1 VDRRLIKDLDIL
13 TLQLFVAICEE
24 GTLTRAAQR
33 EAIAPSAVSKR
44 LADLEAALGTELFF
58 RRANGMVPTSAGE
71 TMLHHSRNML
81 QNFESIGI
89 ELKEY
94 AQGIRGYVR
103 LRANISALVEF
114 LPEDLREFLAKHP
127 DIKIDLVERPSRAIV
142 EDIETGAADLG
153 IVSTDVTSLDLATSL
168 YRRDRLVLA
177 VAPTHPLANRNEIA
191 FAETLSFDHVGLHAD
206 SSVIARTLTAAR
218 QAGAPL
224 RLKVHVP
231 SFDALCRMVQA
242 DLGIAILPDRAFDV
256 MGKPLGLRS
265 LQLTDDWAARELRLV
280 HRGQRALSPAAK
292 LLFAHLSTVET
303 TR

>member
-1 VDRRLIKDLDIL
+1 LDRRLIKDLDIL

-44 LADLEAALGTELFF
+44 LADLEAAFATELFF
-58 RRANGMVPTSAGE
+58 RRASGMVPTSAGA
-71 TMLHHSRNML
+71 TMLHHSRSML

-103 LRANISALVEF
+103 LRANISALVQF
-114 LPEDLREFLAKHP
+114 LPEDLRNFLAVHP
-127 DIKIDLVERPSRAIV
+127 EIKLDLVERPSRAIV
-142 EDIETGAADLG
+142 EEIETGAADLG
-153 IVSTDVTSLDLATSL
+153 IVSTDVATPDLTTSL

-177 VAPTHPLANRNEIA
+177 VAPSHALAARDEIA
-191 FAETLSFDHVGLHAD
+191 FDETLGFDHVGLHAD
-206 SSVIARTLTAAR
+206 SSVISRSLTAAR
-218 QAGAPL
+218 HAGMPL

-242 DLGIAILPDRAFDV
+242 DLGISILPDRAFEV
-256 MGKPLGLRS
+256 IGRPLGLHALR
-265 LQLTDDWAARELRLV
+265 LTDDWAARELRLV
-280 HRGQRALSPAAK
+280 HRGKRTLSAAGR
-292 LLFAHLSTVET
+292 LLLAHLSAVEAP
-303 TR
+303 R